1 MMMRIN
7 MEYHIYGTQAC
18 GYCIQAKNVL
28 TNKEKDWVYI
38 DLMDTTPDEQ
48 KELQDIAGIKFKTV
62 PQIFLVEDGV
72 VHKYIGGYTNLMGY
86 LEDNE

>member
-1 MMMRIN
+1 MMRIN

>member
-1 MMMRIN
+1 

>member
-1 MMMRIN
+1 

-48 KELQDIAGIKFKTV
+48 RELQDIAGIKFKTV

-72 VHKYIGGYTNLMGY
+72 IHKYIGGYTNLMGY